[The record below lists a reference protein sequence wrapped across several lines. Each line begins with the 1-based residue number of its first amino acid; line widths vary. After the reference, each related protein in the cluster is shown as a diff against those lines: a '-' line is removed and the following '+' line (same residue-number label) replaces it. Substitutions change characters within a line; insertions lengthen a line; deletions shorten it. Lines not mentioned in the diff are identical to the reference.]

1 VHLEGW
7 AADIVPFMY
16 RGRASSLPHIIER
29 TRFAAPQVDRDEIVT
44 AEREG
49 KPSVSDTAPTL
60 ARARQPQEC
69 RVKHDRG

>member
-29 TRFAAPQVDRDEIVT
+29 TRFAGPQVDRDEIVT

-49 KPSVSDTAPTL
+49 KPSVSETAHMIEASHSNSPRSIMHAL
-60 ARARQPQEC
+60 
-69 RVKHDRG
+69 